1 VTNTMRAVRYHG
13 NRDVRVDEIPEPE
26 CRPGFVKIAP
36 EWCGIC
42 GSDVHE
48 YLVGPETIPSA
59 GAPHPITGET
69 VPIVLG
75 HEYAGTVVEVG
86 EGVVGV
92 SVGDK
97 VAVEPIIRDND
108 CPSCVD
114 GRYNLCRQLGFHG
127 LSGYGGGLSEFSVV
141 PDYMVHV
148 LPDNVPTDVAALIE
162 PLAVGWHAAKLAE
175 LGGGESVLIVGAG
188 PIGLVTLLAAKALGA
203 GKVAMVELT
212 EARKAKAAELGADLV
227 LDPSVDD
234 IEARLATEFGQGV
247 DVAFDAGGNA
257 ATIALAL
264 ESVRPRGRV
273 VNIALWEHPVEF
285 DMFSMLFKESNLTA
299 SCAYCNDHAEVIA
312 AIADGTIDVSPL
324 ITARI
329 PFEEIVTGGIE
340 ELMNNRDAHVKIL
353 VHP

>member
-1 VTNTMRAVRYHG
+1 MRAVRYHG
-13 NRDVRVDEIPEPE
+13 NRDVRIDDIPEPD
-26 CRPGFVKIAP
+26 CRPGCVKIAP

-59 GAPHPITGET
+59 GEPHPITGET

-75 HEYAGTVVEVG
+75 HEYAGRVVEVG
-86 EGVVGV
+86 DGVVGIE
-92 SVGDK
+92 VGDA

-108 CPSCVD
+108 CPTCLE
-114 GRYNLCRQLGFHG
+114 GLYNLCPQLGFHG
-127 LSGYGGGLSEFSVV
+127 LSGYGGGLAEFSVV
-141 PDYMVHV
+141 PSYMVHV
-148 LPDNVPTDVAALIE
+148 LPDNIPTDVAALIE
-162 PLAVGWHAAKLAE
+162 PLAVGWHAARMADFQ
-175 LGGGESVLIVGAG
+175 GGESVVIIGAG
-188 PIGLVTLLAAKALGA
+188 PIGIVTLLAAKAQGA
-203 GKVAMVELT
+203 GRVVMVELT
-212 EARKAKAAELGADLV
+212 DMRKQKATELGADLV
-227 LDPSVDD
+227 LDPTTDD
-234 IEARLATEFGQGV
+234 VAAVLAAEFGQGV

-264 ESVRPRGRV
+264 ASVRPKGRV

-285 DMFSMLFKESNLTA
+285 DMFSMLFKESHLTA
-299 SCAYCNDHAEVIA
+299 SCAYCGDHAEVIA
-312 AIADGTIDVSPL
+312 ALADGVIDVAPL

-329 PFEEIVTGGIE
+329 SFEEIVTGGIE

>member
-1 VTNTMRAVRYHG
+1 VRAVRYHG

-86 EGVVGV
+86 AGVVGV
-92 SVGDK
+92 RVGDK

-108 CPSCVD
+108 CPTCVD
-114 GRYNLCRQLGFHG
+114 GHYNLCPQLGFHG

-141 PDYMVHV
+141 PGYMVHV
-148 LPDNVPTDVAALIE
+148 LPDNIPTDVAALIE
-162 PLAVGWHAAKLAE
+162 PLAVGWHAAKMAE
-175 LGGGESVLIVGAG
+175 LRGGESVLIVGAG
-188 PIGLVTLLAAKALGA
+188 PIGLVTLLAAKAMGA
-203 GKVAMVELT
+203 GTVVVVELT
-212 EARKAKAAELGADLV
+212 AARKAKAAELGADLV
-227 LDPSVDD
+227 LDPNVDD
-234 IEARLATEFGQGV
+234 IAARLAAEFGQGV

-264 ESVRPRGRV
+264 ASVRPRGRV

-299 SCAYCNDHAEVIA
+299 SCAYCGDHAEVIA

-324 ITARI
+324 ITGRI
-329 PFEEIVTGGIE
+329 SFEEIVTGGIE
-340 ELMNNRDAHVKIL
+340 ELLNNRDAHVKIL

>member
-1 VTNTMRAVRYHG
+1 MRAVRYHG
-13 NRDVRVDEIPEPE
+13 NRDIRVDEIPEPD

-59 GAPHPITGET
+59 GEPHPITGET
-69 VPIVLG
+69 VPVVLG

-86 EGVVGV
+86 SGVTGIVVG
-92 SVGDK
+92 DR

-108 CPSCVD
+108 CPVCES
-114 GRYNLCRQLGFHG
+114 GHYNLCPQLGFHG
-127 LSGYGGGLSEFSVV
+127 LSGYGGGLAERSVV
-141 PDYMVHV
+141 PAYMVHV
-148 LPDNVPTDVAALIE
+148 LPESVPTDVAALIE
-162 PLAVGWHAAKLAE
+162 PLAVGWHAVKMADIGTGA
-175 LGGGESVLIVGAG
+175 SALIVGAG
-188 PIGLVTLLAAKALGA
+188 PIGLVTLLAAKAMGA
-203 GKVAMVELT
+203 GRVAMVELT
-212 EARKAKAAELGADLV
+212 ETRRHKALELGADIV
-227 LDPSVDD
+227 LDPAVDD
-234 IEARLATEFGQGV
+234 VASIVEHEFGQGV

-257 ATIALAL
+257 TTITTALAA
-264 ESVRPRGRV
+264 VRPRGRV

-299 SCAYCNDHAEVIA
+299 SCAYCDDHADVIE
-312 AIADGTIDVSPL
+312 AIASGRIDVSPL

-329 PFEEIVTGGIE
+329 PFEQIVSGGIQQ
-340 ELMNNRDAHVKIL
+340 LIDHRDDHVKIL